1 MAERYYLTTPIYYIN
16 DRPHI
21 GHAYTTMLADVLA
34 RRHRMTGDDVRFLT
48 GTDEH
53 GEKIV
58 RAAAERGAT
67 PQQHVDELAL
77 TWQATWDELEIRYD
91 RFIRTT
97 DADHLAVVQKAL
109 TQLHAGTTPAGEPLL
124 YQDAYR
130 GWYCVSDERYWTE
143 KDLQDDRCPECGKP
157 VEEIEE
163 SNWFFRMSAYQ
174 EPLVAHIRDNPGFI
188 YPETRANEILG
199 FLREPLGDLCISRP
213 KARLAWGIPF
223 PWDDGYVTYVWVDA
237 LLNYVTGTVDSTADA
252 DGSAERSIAAWNEHP
267 ADVHLIGKDILTTH
281 SVYWTTLLM
290 ALGWALPKQILGHG
304 WWLWQGRKI
313 AKSVGNVVDPAQLT
327 EVVGVDGLRYF
338 LLREMTLGQDS
349 TFSYESMAKRLNAD
363 LANDLGNLHSRVTK
377 MVERYLGGRLPPRDE
392 VEGRSGEAMLREP
405 AERLLADG
413 AEGSVSQAWGEW
425 RINLALERIV
435 GLVSATNEYLERHA
449 PWKRAHDPDALP
461 EVAAVLAHAA
471 EAVRLSAALVW
482 PVVPELAGSILESLD
497 QPGTPRTDQLRWGV
511 LDGGSVR
518 VVPPVY
524 QRLELER
531 T

>member
-58 RAAAERGAT
+58 RAAAERSVT
-67 PQQHVDELAL
+67 PQQHVDELAV

-97 DADHLAVVQKAL
+97 DADHVAVVQKAL
-109 TQLHAGTTPAGEPLL
+109 TQLHAGKTPSGEPLL
-124 YQDAYR
+124 YKDAYR

-143 KDLQDDRCPECGKP
+143 KDLQDGRCPECDRP

-174 EPLVAHIRDNPGFI
+174 EALIAHIRDNPGFI

-252 DGSAERSIAAWNEHP
+252 EAGAERAIAAWNEHP
-267 ADVHLIGKDILTTH
+267 ADVHVIGKDILTTH

-304 WWLWQGRKI
+304 WWLWQGR
-313 AKSVGNVVDPAQLT
+313 
-327 EVVGVDGLRYF
+327 
-338 LLREMTLGQDS
+338 
-349 TFSYESMAKRLNAD
+349 
-363 LANDLGNLHSRVTK
+363 
-377 MVERYLGGRLPPRDE
+377 
-392 VEGRSGEAMLREP
+392 
-405 AERLLADG
+405 
-413 AEGSVSQAWGEW
+413 
-425 RINLALERIV
+425 
-435 GLVSATNEYLERHA
+435 
-449 PWKRAHDPDALP
+449 
-461 EVAAVLAHAA
+461 
-471 EAVRLSAALVW
+471 
-482 PVVPELAGSILESLD
+482 
-497 QPGTPRTDQLRWGV
+497 
-511 LDGGSVR
+511 
-518 VVPPVY
+518 
-524 QRLELER
+524 
-531 T
+531 